1 MSSTPAQDFTAL
13 AEKAQR
19 CFISPFNGTIF
30 IYCAE
35 DDRAGANI
43 ADRATPALKIDG
55 YQSPPAIS
63 ITNEKAEET
72 GHEASVQIAQC
83 KWYAAESTFSRIFDG
98 GRHLSQA
105 YMSGRLT
112 ISGDMAVMARLHLED
127 VRRLKT
133 SA

>member
-1 MSSTPAQDFTAL
+1 MSSTPSQEFTAL

-30 IYCAE
+30 IYCVE

-43 ADRATPALKIDG
+43 ANRATPALTIDG

-63 ITNEKAEET
+63 ITNKNAEKT
-72 GHEASVQIAQC
+72 GHANVHIAQC
-83 KWYAAESTFSRIFDG
+83 KWYAAESTFHRIFDG

-127 VRRLKT
+127 VRRLKS